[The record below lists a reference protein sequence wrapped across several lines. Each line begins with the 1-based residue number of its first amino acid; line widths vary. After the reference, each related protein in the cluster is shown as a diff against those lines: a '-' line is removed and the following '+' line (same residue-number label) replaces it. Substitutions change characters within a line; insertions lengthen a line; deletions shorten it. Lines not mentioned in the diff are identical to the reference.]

1 MSNIISILLI
11 AASLGGF
18 FMYVDP
24 TYMEI
29 KKAQAE
35 KAEYTRALD
44 NSKKLQ
50 AERDRFL
57 EKYNA
62 VAAEDMASLLKLLPD
77 NIDNVRLII
86 DIDEMAKDHNLPISG
101 FKAEAL
107 AEDSKTIGASR
118 TSYGTLTLSF
128 SISASYNAFLAFMR
142 DLEKSLRILDI
153 TAISFNASDTSS
165 VYDYK
170 VTIKTYW
177 LK

>member
-35 KAEYTRALD
+35 KSEYTRALD
-44 NSKKLQ
+44 NSKQLQ
-50 AERDRFL
+50 RERDKFL

-62 VAAEDMASLLKLLPD
+62 ADPKDMASLLKLLPD

-86 DIDEMAKDHNLPISG
+86 DIDEMAKDHKLPIGG
-101 FKAEAL
+101 FKAETS
-107 AEDSKTIGASR
+107 AENSKTIGASK
-118 TSYGTLTLSF
+118 SNYGTLTLSF
-128 SISASYNAFLAFMR
+128 SISASYNAFLAFMG

-153 TAISFNASDTSS
+153 TSISFNPSDVGS
-165 VYDYK
+165 VYDYN

>member
-1 MSNIISILLI
+1 
-11 AASLGGF
+11 
-18 FMYVDP
+18 MYVDP

-44 NSKKLQ
+44 NSKQLQ
-50 AERDRFL
+50 RERDKFL
-57 EKYNA
+57 DKYNA
-62 VAAEDMASLLKLLPD
+62 VAPEDMASLLKLLPD

-86 DIDEMAKDHNLPISG
+86 DIDEMAKAKKLPIGG
-101 FKAEAL
+101 FKAEAV
-107 AEDSKTIGASR
+107 AENSKIIGASKA
-118 TSYGTLTLSF
+118 SYGTLTLSF
-128 SISASYNAFLAFMR
+128 SISADYNSFLSFMR

-153 TAISFNASDTSS
+153 TSISFSANNTSP
-165 VYDYK
+165 VYDYN

>member
-1 MSNIISILLI
+1 M
-11 AASLGGF
+11 GGF

-29 KKAQAE
+29 KRAQAE

-44 NSKKLQ
+44 NSKQLQ
-50 AERDRFL
+50 RERDKFL

-62 VAAEDMASLLKLLPD
+62 VSSDDMANLLKLLPD

-86 DIDEMAKDHNLPISG
+86 DIDEMAKAHRLPIG
-101 FKAEAL
+101 AFKAETL
-107 AEDSKTIGASR
+107 AENTKVIGASK
-118 TSYGTLTLSF
+118 TNYGTLTLSF
-128 SISASYNAFLAFMR
+128 SISANYNAFLSFMT
-142 DLEKSLRILDI
+142 DLEKSLRGLDI
-153 TAISFNASDTSS
+153 TAISFNATDIGS
-165 VYDYK
+165 VYDYN

>member
-11 AASLGGF
+11 LASFGGF

-29 KKAQAE
+29 QKARAE

-44 NSKKLQ
+44 NSKQLQ
-50 AERDRFL
+50 RERDKFL

-62 VAAEDMASLLKLLPD
+62 IDPNDMAGLLKLLPD

-86 DIDEMAKDHNLPISG
+86 DIDEMAKDHGLPIGG
-101 FKAEAL
+101 FKAETA
-107 AEDSKTIGASR
+107 AENSKVIGVGKAN
-118 TSYGTLTLSF
+118 YGTLNLSF
-128 SISASYNAFLAFMR
+128 SISASYVAFLSFMK

-153 TAISFNASDTSS
+153 TAISFSANDAGS
-165 VYDYK
+165 VYDYN
-170 VTIKTYW
+170 VTVKTYW